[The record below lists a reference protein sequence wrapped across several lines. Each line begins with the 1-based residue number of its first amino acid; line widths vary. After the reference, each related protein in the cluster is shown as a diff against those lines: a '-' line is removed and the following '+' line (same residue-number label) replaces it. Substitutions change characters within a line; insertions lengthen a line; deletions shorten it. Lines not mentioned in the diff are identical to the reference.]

1 MSLWPFRNLSW
12 AFERVKLGLWVV
24 GFVAAVQYVGLGVVW
39 GRLVVTPSG
48 KGLTVACGCGRVK
61 GRAVGGEGLLAPVVN
76 SDRGFGV
83 TVGLV

>member
-1 MSLWPFRNLSW
+1 M
-12 AFERVKLGLWVV
+12 
-24 GFVAAVQYVGLGVVW
+24 GFVEAVQYMGLGVVW

-48 KGLTVACGCGRVK
+48 GGLTVSCGCGRVK

-76 SDRGFGV
+76 SGRDFGV